1 MAKENL
7 LILGATGYIGVYI
20 VDSIIKAKDSF
31 GRIAIFTSP
40 STAENKPQKLE
51 ELKAQGVEVIIGDF
65 KKSSDLEAAFQGRT
79 PPIPIPMTWKSYL
92 LYFLQ
97 ASIQ

>member
-1 MAKENL
+1 LNPKRPSLDTNLILIMAKENL

-40 STAENKPQKLE
+40 STAENKPEKLE

-65 KKSSDLEAAFQGRT
+65 KKASDLEAAFQGKCY
-79 PPIPIPMTWKSYL
+79 PPPHL
-92 LYFLQ
+92 L
-97 ASIQ
+97 

>member
-40 STAENKPQKLE
+40 STAENKPEKLD

-65 KKSSDLEAAFQGRT
+65 KKASDLEAAFQGKFYS
-79 PPIPIPMTWKSYL
+79 PSHL
-92 LYFLQ
+92 L
-97 ASIQ
+97 

>member
-40 STAENKPQKLE
+40 STAENKPEKLE
-51 ELKAQGVEVIIGDF
+51 ELKAQGVEVITGDF
-65 KKSSDLEAAFQGRT
+65 KKASDLEAAFQGKFY
-79 PPIPIPMTWKSYL
+79 PPSHL
-92 LYFLQ
+92 L
-97 ASIQ
+97 

>member
-31 GRIAIFTSP
+31 GRIAIFTSL
-40 STAENKPQKLE
+40 STAENKPE
-51 ELKAQGVEVIIGDF
+51 NW
-65 KKSSDLEAAFQGRT
+65 RN
-79 PPIPIPMTWKSYL
+79 
-92 LYFLQ
+92 
-97 ASIQ
+97 